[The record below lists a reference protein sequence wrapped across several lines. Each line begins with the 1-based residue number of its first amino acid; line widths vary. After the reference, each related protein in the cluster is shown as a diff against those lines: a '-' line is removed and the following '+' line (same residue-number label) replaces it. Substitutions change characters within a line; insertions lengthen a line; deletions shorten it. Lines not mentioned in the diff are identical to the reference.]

1 MLGWLQDRLLDNL
14 DTDVTDAQTRLGQA
28 REKMQKL
35 MKTNNKCEF
44 WTIIILAIVM
54 VIMIFSLF

>member
-1 MLGWLQDRLLDNL
+1 MGSLLDTL
-14 DTDVTDAQTRLGQA
+14 DTDVSDAQTRLGQA

-44 WTIIILAIVM
+44 YSIIILFIVM